1 MSMRPKTAWTEIEMK
16 NKIPKNER
24 WLDRDAREARED
36 FLDVVLFVAALP
48 VFYAGLVLV
57 MCL

>member
-1 MSMRPKTAWTEIEMK
+1 MK